1 MQNTNLTIYIHL
13 KGSKWL
19 IFAYVRTKAN
29 TRECQHL
36 SNIKKLPLFKIKR
49 IHADFLRSV
58 RVSKTTLS
66 VNDCFLN
73 RLCITTVLYNKPL
86 FIIRTTVSLRCPCFY
101 SGHVLEDCWFWLVVA
116 IVWLGEGWGCQSH
129 RFICED
135 IKFLYDE
142 WRNFT
147 KVVATY

>member
-58 RVSKTTLS
+58 RVSKTICTTINDGN
-66 VNDCFLN
+66 VNTC
-73 RLCITTVLYNKPL
+73 LYIP
-86 FIIRTTVSLRCPCFY
+86 I
-101 SGHVLEDCWFWLVVA
+101 H
-116 IVWLGEGWGCQSH
+116 
-129 RFICED
+129 
-135 IKFLYDE
+135 
-142 WRNFT
+142 
-147 KVVATY
+147 